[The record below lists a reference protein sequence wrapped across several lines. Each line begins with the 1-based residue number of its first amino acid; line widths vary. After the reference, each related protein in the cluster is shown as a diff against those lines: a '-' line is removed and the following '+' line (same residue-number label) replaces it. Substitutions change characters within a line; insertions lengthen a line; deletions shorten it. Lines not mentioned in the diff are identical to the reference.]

1 MGDIIVKPFGSKK
14 RRSPDIDIGK
24 TSNSLNPHV
33 LKYLLVIQAFSG
45 CDATSAIFDQGKTSI
60 ITLVEKS
67 KKARNFCDILMSSDS
82 TVKEVSDPGIGLLVL
97 MYSGREND
105 TLSHLR
111 FVNYMRM
118 TATSKKQLHP
128 EKLPP
133 TKRAAWFHSLRV
145 YHQICHWRSLKDEK
159 DPLEWSWKI
168 EDGKMS
174 PIMTDQLLDLLKHA
188 TLKYFKEIDI
198 CDTSKWIRE
207 MVSKQPDTHEMVITT
222 VENSKVG
229 WDYVVQGMVHFGF
242 LLMDSCGPKGSFGR
256 VTESSVAQHH
266 NTPISKACLLGADI
280 LASTFMAHDSVRM
293 EILEQLLN
301 RIVIHASS
309 PITQYVDL
317 LSRTVHA
324 APQLLFESISKIRE
338 VLDYLSFLP
347 SVSAR
352 QLLVALLPLLKIS
365 MPLKDSLML
374 VLRKA
379 LFSKQLESR
388 KVAVN
393 GFLLFLKH
401 FKVLGSL
408 PNIGSQASQSSSCSM
423 SFLTQIQADVH
434 SKTSFDSQVNE
445 AFCLEL
451 LGVLRRC
458 LQQQAEVRQI
468 LYTGLHEVIKRNTM
482 LTSGVLSILC
492 EQLKKYF
499 ESDENVQPPLCL
511 DKCIGFQSESSEL
524 REPIA
529 HLIAMLQM
537 SIRTCKEHSNEDDMM
552 EDEPEELVQAEAIL
566 TSLCRRIVEAELE
579 DFELDKSTEFTSSSS
594 IGQKNLKK
602 AQLLLG
608 IYDTLMEYSFME
620 GNFSVDSCQT
630 TLDLFS
636 NRTKLMKILEEKTVF
651 STGKKKD
658 VNDTTMPPPSNKKSG
673 SNKKSSSSKSNIKP
687 QFLFSFNFLATMT
700 RALFNDNFPNHQE
713 SLNLLRNSEDFMSYI
728 ITAASFKLQQLK
740 EVRSTDSNYDKLFQ
754 MLCIMGRALVIYYET
769 ESKSAEEDINKKFLS
784 QCLDVFSKILQIV
797 NSRFKEKFMHF
808 LASIEKKVDL
818 DSTVLDDIN
827 DQEKVTSVLKK
838 FQGLVNHIIA
848 DESSAQ
854 IKDIPN
860 LINSI
865 VIFESHLNS
874 DSAEQL
880 HNWIKEL
887 CKDNEIEDTAALK
900 ALLNLFFSVCRRSS
914 TIAPVIRDICCDM
927 HSKLSDIIEDVQVE
941 LCNYYKIVSAS
952 TITQLVSIVLLKVE
966 QLLSDCE
973 WMVTKIKAELTTCSS
988 SAGEKMRNE
997 QEIGIC
1003 IQLGTLTTGLNE
1015 LVQTALPY
1023 GPCFDFVFKCLIQF
1037 YNCMTSFIKY
1047 NISKVSSKNNGFC
1060 AKLEKLIKLSGMN
1073 LTPMVYAMIN
1083 YLEGPQI
1090 TPRRGK
1096 QKKKSD
1102 CAAEKA
1108 KVLKETK
1115 GIPALIF
1122 SIEQNER
1129 YLIQLSK
1136 KSKASMIELNSD
1148 FLIYH
1153 SNNDWIV
1160 SNWWGE
1166 CCGLYFVSCVNL
1178 MAHVKLST
1186 ARDFRINRATVASAL
1201 DDNSS
1206 SVSRDTDPS
1215 SNSTNVTQDEEG
1227 TDNPPIEEVD
1237 ENQPS
1242 TSNVHSSS
1250 LNRSK
1255 LNRSKLS
1262 TITTKKAKSASSKQE
1277 LLHPDNNNKKKAK
1290 PNPLLTKHKSSKKQD
1305 VSNDKS
1311 NFSFVHANKSHQKN
1325 NEEKS
1330 PSSSRQHKSSSFD
1343 NSNADSS
1350 NGEIEAKKLKLSTS
1364 KSSEDLSFGS
1374 QKLRLSTS
1382 NSSGNSSFGAKRNR
1396 ISSSNP
1402 GKNPS
1407 KVKKITESNSS
1418 DNLSSEESQ
1427 KLKVKKRTL
1436 GMRR

>member
-887 CKDNEIEDTAALK
+887 CKDNEIAQQGMQMRILCSPAA
-900 ALLNLFFSVCRRSS
+900 
-914 TIAPVIRDICCDM
+914 
-927 HSKLSDIIEDVQVE
+927 
-941 LCNYYKIVSAS
+941 
-952 TITQLVSIVLLKVE
+952 
-966 QLLSDCE
+966 
-973 WMVTKIKAELTTCSS
+973 
-988 SAGEKMRNE
+988 
-997 QEIGIC
+997 
-1003 IQLGTLTTGLNE
+1003 
-1015 LVQTALPY
+1015 
-1023 GPCFDFVFKCLIQF
+1023 
-1037 YNCMTSFIKY
+1037 
-1047 NISKVSSKNNGFC
+1047 
-1060 AKLEKLIKLSGMN
+1060 
-1073 LTPMVYAMIN
+1073 
-1083 YLEGPQI
+1083 
-1090 TPRRGK
+1090 
-1096 QKKKSD
+1096 
-1102 CAAEKA
+1102 
-1108 KVLKETK
+1108 K
-1115 GIPALIF
+1115 G
-1122 SIEQNER
+1122 
-1129 YLIQLSK
+1129 
-1136 KSKASMIELNSD
+1136 
-1148 FLIYH
+1148 
-1153 SNNDWIV
+1153 
-1160 SNWWGE
+1160 
-1166 CCGLYFVSCVNL
+1166 
-1178 MAHVKLST
+1178 
-1186 ARDFRINRATVASAL
+1186 
-1201 DDNSS
+1201 
-1206 SVSRDTDPS
+1206 
-1215 SNSTNVTQDEEG
+1215 
-1227 TDNPPIEEVD
+1227 
-1237 ENQPS
+1237 
-1242 TSNVHSSS
+1242 
-1250 LNRSK
+1250 LNRSPCNVFK
-1255 LNRSKLS
+1255 EGGLALQD
-1262 TITTKKAKSASSKQE
+1262 TLQKKG
-1277 LLHPDNNNKKKAK
+1277 LLKTHS
-1290 PNPLLTKHKSSKKQD
+1290 LEHLC
-1305 VSNDKS
+1305 
-1311 NFSFVHANKSHQKN
+1311 
-1325 NEEKS
+1325 
-1330 PSSSRQHKSSSFD
+1330 
-1343 NSNADSS
+1343 
-1350 NGEIEAKKLKLSTS
+1350 I
-1364 KSSEDLSFGS
+1364 
-1374 QKLRLSTS
+1374 
-1382 NSSGNSSFGAKRNR
+1382 
-1396 ISSSNP
+1396 
-1402 GKNPS
+1402 
-1407 KVKKITESNSS
+1407 
-1418 DNLSSEESQ
+1418 
-1427 KLKVKKRTL
+1427 
-1436 GMRR
+1436 RRHV